1 MRLNQLS
8 IEIAG
13 SRVSLRDLAK
23 AKMFLNVVAKRVA
36 VLGRESVVGVPI
48 TGAPKWSFRPFECTL
63 AEFTAIVQCEPQWE
77 HLAQRVRIRLEGT
90 QANEYVEI
98 DIPVELT
105 IYQSERKAQS

>member
-1 MRLNQLS
+1 MRLTHLT
-8 IEIAG
+8 IEMAG
-13 SRVSLRDLAK
+13 SRVSLRDLSK

-48 TGAPKWSFRPFECTL
+48 TGAPKWSFKPFECTL
-63 AEFTAIVQCEPQWE
+63 AEFTAVVQCEPQWE
-77 HLAQRVRIRLEGT
+77 HLARRVKIRLEGT
-90 QANEYVEI
+90 QNHEYVEI